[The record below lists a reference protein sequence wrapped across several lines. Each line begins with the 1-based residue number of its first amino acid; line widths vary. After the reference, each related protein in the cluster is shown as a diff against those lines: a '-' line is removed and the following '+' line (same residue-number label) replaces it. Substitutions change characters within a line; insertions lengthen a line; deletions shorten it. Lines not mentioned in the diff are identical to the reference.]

1 MIGSVKVL
9 DAAHL
14 VILVFVVH
22 HDTVLA
28 EAAVHHFLLVHLL
41 EYFGKLDHYIASKT
55 DLDRAAQEV
64 LRHYA
69 T

>member
-9 DAAHL
+9 DADHL

-28 EAAVHHFLLVHLL
+28 EAAVHHFLLVHLF
-41 EYFGKLDHYIASKT
+41 EYFGKLDHYIACK
-55 DLDRAAQEV
+55 RN
-64 LRHYA
+64 
-69 T
+69 